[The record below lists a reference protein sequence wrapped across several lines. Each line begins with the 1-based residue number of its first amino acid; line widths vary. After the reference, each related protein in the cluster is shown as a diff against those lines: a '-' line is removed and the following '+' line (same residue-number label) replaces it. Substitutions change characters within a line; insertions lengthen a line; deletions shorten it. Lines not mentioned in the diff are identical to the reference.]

1 MTCGYIDSTLI
12 FFSALG
18 ACFTAGLLFGASI
31 LLGYVRFPR
40 PFKSATKYEIDDT
53 WSRDPWRDTHG

>member
-1 MTCGYIDSTLI
+1 MACSYIDSTLI

-18 ACFTAGLLFGASI
+18 AVFTAGLLFGASI
-31 LLGYVRFPR
+31 LLGHVKLQRA
-40 PFKSATKYEIDDT
+40 FKSAKKYEIDDT